1 MVRFGQDSLQHGA
14 PQHPGNRGFTL
25 VEVLIAGVLLTLV
38 MSTVARLNTAAIAAS
53 HTLAERRRI
62 EDAINDHIQ
71 LIQQSDSI
79 LSYDRLPERHRSRSG
94 AQPAA
99 CEAPAEYLAMALR
112 EQGQMNIDHWQAPSN
127 NNTVQLFHSFG
138 DPSTESTAIQTT
150 YSHDTTNN
158 FVIVTY
164 SFQGPEASIATER
177 RSIELSP
184 HFQSAC
190 PPQ

>member
-1 MVRFGQDSLQHGA
+1 MVRFGQNSRHTA
-14 PQHPGNRGFTL
+14 PQHPRHQGFTL

-38 MSTVARLNTAAIAAS
+38 MSTVARLNTAALAAS

-62 EDAINDHIQ
+62 EEAINDHIQ

-79 LSYDRLPERHRSRSG
+79 LSYDRLPERHRNRSG
-94 AQPAA
+94 KQPAA
-99 CEAPAEYLAMALR
+99 CASPAEYLAMALR
-112 EQGQMNIDHWQAPSN
+112 ERGRMNLDNWQAPSN
-127 NNTVQLFHSFG
+127 NNTVELFNGFSE
-138 DPSTESTAIQTT
+138 PSTESTAIQTT
-150 YSHDTTNN
+150 YSHNETND

-164 SFQGPEASIATER
+164 SFQGPEASIGTER

>member
-1 MVRFGQDSLQHGA
+1 MVRFGQNSRHTA
-14 PQHPGNRGFTL
+14 PQHPRHQGFTL

-38 MSTVARLNTAAIAAS
+38 MSTVARLNTAALAAS

-62 EDAINDHIQ
+62 EEVINDHIQ

-79 LSYDRLPERHRSRSG
+79 LSYDRLPERHRNRSG
-94 AQPAA
+94 EQPAA
-99 CEAPAEYLAMALR
+99 CESPAEYLAMALR
-112 EQGQMNIDHWQAPSN
+112 ERGRMNLDNWQAPSN
-127 NNTVQLFHSFG
+127 NNTVELFNSFS
-138 DPSTESTAIQTT
+138 DPNTESTSIQTT
-150 YSHDTTNN
+150 YSHDETND
-158 FVIVTY
+158 FVTVTY
-164 SFQGPEASIATER
+164 SFQGPEASIGKER